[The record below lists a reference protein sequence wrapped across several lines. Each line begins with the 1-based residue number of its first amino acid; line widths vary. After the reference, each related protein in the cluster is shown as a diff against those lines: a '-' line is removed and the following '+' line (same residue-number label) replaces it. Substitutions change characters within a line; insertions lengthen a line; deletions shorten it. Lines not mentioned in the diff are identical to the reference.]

1 MFFLYFRYRFNLPP
15 PVVKMTFS
23 PPEHPRISL
32 FYPSHFCEKKSYSMT
47 RKKRNNANFNF
58 RDFVFQNIQ
67 GGNGRCCAV
76 LKKLTI

>member
-32 FYPSHFCEKKSYSMT
+32 FYPSHFCEKK
-47 RKKRNNANFNF
+47 
-58 RDFVFQNIQ
+58 VI
-67 GGNGRCCAV
+67 V
-76 LKKLTI
+76 